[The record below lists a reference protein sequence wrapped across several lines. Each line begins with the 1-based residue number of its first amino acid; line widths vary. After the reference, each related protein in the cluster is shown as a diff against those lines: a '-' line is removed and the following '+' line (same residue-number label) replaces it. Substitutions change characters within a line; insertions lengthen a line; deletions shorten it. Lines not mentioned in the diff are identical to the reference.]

1 MKVLLEGFY
10 HEYISKDVLLKIHA
24 FCKTVANFHRYEFL
38 KIAVLKFVDLVNKN
52 VWGGLQF

>member
-10 HEYISKDVLLKIHA
+10 HEHIAKHVLKIHA
-24 FCKTVANFHRYEFL
+24 FCKTVANFYRYVSL

-52 VWGGLQF
+52 VCGGLQF

>member
-10 HEYISKDVLLKIHA
+10 HEHISKHVLKIPA
-24 FCKTVANFHRYEFL
+24 FCKTVANFHRYVFL

-52 VWGGLQF
+52 VCGGLQF